1 MQKYVFMI
9 VFMSKSMTK
18 SGEGIE
24 MYTYFTINA
33 NSPNRA
39 RKLADK
45 RCWNLINKNPSLKLM
60 YKSDITL
67 VERGDV
73 D

>member
-9 VFMSKSMTK
+9 VSMSKSMTK

-39 RKLADK
+39 RKLAV
-45 RCWNLINKNPSLKLM
+45 N
-60 YKSDITL
+60 
-67 VERGDV
+67 V
-73 D
+73 